1 MVLLDKGSRCRSCGC
16 SEFNACQGGPFGSCW
31 WIEDDLCSFCVV
43 ALDREVVRELAAEI
57 RAKLEGAELVYD
69 SPRLAGLGPRP
80 DWQTEA
86 LERYRRL
93 LALLTDALDEQ
104 PEEGS

>member
-16 SEFNACQGGPFGSCW
+16 SEFNACQGGLVGACW
-31 WIEDDLCSFCVV
+31 WVEADLCSFCVV
-43 ALDREVVRELAAEI
+43 PLDRAVVRELAAEI
-57 RAKLEGAELVYD
+57 RAKLAGAELVYD
-69 SPRLAGLGPRP
+69 SPSLDALGPRP

-93 LALLTDALDEQ
+93 LAVLTAALDEQ

>member
-43 ALDREVVRELAAEI
+43 GLDRAVVRELAAEI
-57 RAKLEGAELVYD
+57 RAKLEGD
-69 SPRLAGLGPRP
+69 SPSLDAHGPRP

-93 LALLTDALDEQ
+93 LAALTAALDEQ